1 MSKKIVI
8 VGPPGAG
15 KTTLKKIFFEG
26 ENSSNLLN
34 YALDPTHGQES
45 LILKL
50 KKEIGIFDLAGQENE
65 RWFETE
71 EKIIFNDS
79 KIILVV
85 FDVTTQFEEII
96 EFLKKVIDLR
106 NSETPDSF
114 IYVLLHKIDLVDL
127 KTLNDIKR
135 KINKILFKVKLIKFT
150 FSSVKKEYFH
160 HTLSYFIEIL
170 KISLEE
176 EITPEKFDFLFL
188 KETVR
193 LLHLVDQELIA
204 SKKDLH
210 EKLDITEI
218 DLNKIIDNLVKKGI
232 IQFSPIIEE
241 NALSLT
247 EKGKN
252 NFNKIMNNFSL
263 NNILPFKNEAI
274 ISDVP
279 KDKKIPPFLGF
290 FVANKDGLTIMAVE
304 LYNGILLNYLK
315 SRILNE
321 EKIEVKFDL
330 DLIPMF
336 VSALEKFA
344 QELNIQNLSGFS
356 LKGTNLK
363 MQIFGFDQFTVT
375 LFSNPSVNVKNID
388 YKINNYFNELFDN
401 YNDEFNISIQSGYFS
416 NLTVIIENG
425 VNWLK
430 DLNKLYEHKIFSLD
444 SCDIECG
451 ENFYNTLDDFQNEV
465 NFEFSMII
473 EKIKKLKID
482 LMNAILTENFEEIQK
497 LIKIAQDLKSGFI
510 SKF

>member
-1 MSKKIVI
+1 LSKKIVI

-34 YALDPTHGQES
+34 YALEPTHGQET

-65 RWFETE
+65 RWFETK
-71 EKIIFNDS
+71 EKIVFKNS

-85 FDVTTQFEEII
+85 IDVTTQFEEII
-96 EFLKKVIDLR
+96 EFIKKVIDLR
-106 NSETPDSF
+106 NSETLDSF

-127 KTLNDIKR
+127 KTLNEIKR
-135 KINKILFKVKLIKFT
+135 KLNKILFKVKLIKIL

-160 HTLSYFIEIL
+160 HTFSYFIEIL

-176 EITPEKFDFLFL
+176 EITPEKFDFFFL

-193 LLHLVDQELIA
+193 LLHLIDQELLA
-204 SKKDLH
+204 SKKDLQ

-218 DLNKIIDNLVKKGI
+218 DLNKIIDNLAKKGI
-232 IQFSPIIEE
+232 IQFSPII
-241 NALSLT
+241 NDNVLSLT
-247 EKGKN
+247 EKCKN

-263 NNILPFKNEAI
+263 NNILPFENEAI

-290 FVANKDGLTIMAVE
+290 FVANKDGLTLMDVE

-315 SRILNE
+315 SRALNKE
-321 EKIEVKFDL
+321 NIEVKFET

-336 VSALEKFA
+336 ISALEKFA

-363 MQIFGFDQFTVT
+363 LQIFSFDQYTVT

-401 YNDEFNISIQSGYFS
+401 YHLEFNTSIQSGDFS
-416 NLTVIIENG
+416 NLKIIKEDG

-430 DLNKLYEHKIFSLD
+430 ELNKSYEHIIFSLD

-465 NFEFSMII
+465 NFEFSLIT

-482 LMNAILTENFEEIQK
+482 LMNAILMENFEEIQR
-497 LIKIAQDLKSGFI
+497 LIKIAQDLKSDFI

>member
-34 YALDPTHGQES
+34 YALEPTHGQDT

-85 FDVTTQFEEII
+85 FDVTTQLEEII
-96 EFLKKVIDLR
+96 EFIKKIIDLR

-127 KTLNDIKR
+127 KTLNEIKR
-135 KINKILFKVKLIKFT
+135 KINKILFKVKLIKNL

-176 EITPEKFDFLFL
+176 ENTPEKFDFLYL

-204 SKKDLH
+204 SKKDLR
-210 EKLDITEI
+210 EKLDLTEI

-241 NALSLT
+241 NVLSLT

-290 FVANKDGLTIMAVE
+290 FVANKDGLTLMTVE

-321 EKIEVKFDL
+321 EKIEVKFNV
-330 DLIPMF
+330 DLIPIF
-336 VSALEKFA
+336 ISALEKFA

-363 MQIFGFDQFTVT
+363 MQIFCFDQFTVT
-375 LFSNPSVNVKNID
+375 LFSNLSVNVKNIG

-401 YNDEFNISIQSGYFS
+401 YNVEFNISNQSGDIS
-416 NLTVIIENG
+416 NLTVIKEDCM
-425 VNWLK
+425 NWLK
-430 DLNKLYEHKIFSLD
+430 ELNKFYEDIIFSLD
-444 SCDIECG
+444 YCDIECG

-465 NFEFSMII
+465 NFEFSLIK
-473 EKIKKLKID
+473 EKIKKLKIN

-497 LIKIAQDLKSGFI
+497 LIKIAQDLKSDFI

>member
-26 ENSSNLLN
+26 ENSSNLLK
-34 YALDPTHGQES
+34 YALEPTHGQET

-65 RWFETE
+65 RWFETDQ
-71 EKIIFNDS
+71 KIVFKDS

-96 EFLKKVIDLR
+96 EFIKRVINLR
-106 NSETPDSF
+106 NTETPDSF
-114 IYVLLHKIDLVDL
+114 IYVLLHKIDLVAL
-127 KTLNDIKR
+127 KTLHEIKR
-135 KINKILFKVKLIKFT
+135 KINKVLFKVKLIKFL
-150 FSSVKKEYFH
+150 FSSVKKEYFQ

-188 KETVR
+188 KETVK
-193 LLHLVDQELIA
+193 LLHLIDQELIA
-204 SKKDLH
+204 SKRDIR

-232 IQFSPIIEE
+232 IQFSPIIKE

-252 NFNKIMNNFSL
+252 NFNKVMNNFSL

-290 FVANKDGLTIMAVE
+290 FVANKDGLTLIKVE
-304 LYNGILLNYLK
+304 LYSGILLNFLK
-315 SRILNE
+315 SRILND
-321 EKIEVKFDL
+321 EKSEIKFDL

-336 VSALEKFA
+336 ISALEKFA
-344 QELNIQNLSGFS
+344 QELNIQNLSGFN
-356 LKGTNLK
+356 LKGINLK
-363 MQIFGFDQFTVT
+363 MQIYCFDQYTAI
-375 LFSNPSVNVKNID
+375 LFSNPSVNFKNID
-388 YKINNYFNELFDN
+388 YKINKYFNELFVSHN
-401 YNDEFNISIQSGYFS
+401 REFNMSIQSGDFS
-416 NLTVIIENG
+416 NLTVIEEEG
-425 VNWLK
+425 ANWLK
-430 DLNKLYEHKIFSLD
+430 NLNKTYEDIIFSLD

-451 ENFYNTLDDFQNEV
+451 ENLYNSLDDFQNEV

-497 LIKIAQDLKSGFI
+497 LIKIAQNLKSDFI

>member
-34 YALDPTHGQES
+34 YALEPTHGQET

-71 EKIIFNDS
+71 EKIVFNNS

-96 EFLKKVIDLR
+96 EFIKKVIDLR
-106 NSETPDSF
+106 NSETPYSF

-127 KTLNDIKR
+127 KTLNEIKR
-135 KINKILFKVKLIKFT
+135 KLNKILFKVKLIKIL
-150 FSSVKKEYFH
+150 FSSVKKEYFQ

-204 SKKDLH
+204 SKKDLQ

-290 FVANKDGLTIMAVE
+290 FVANKDGLTLMKVE
-304 LYNGILLNYLK
+304 LYNGNLLNYLQNGV
-315 SRILNE
+315 LNE
-321 EKIEVKFDL
+321 EKIEVKFDV

-336 VSALEKFA
+336 ISALEKFA
-344 QELNIQNLSGFS
+344 QELNIQNLSGFN

-388 YKINNYFNELFDN
+388 YKINNYFNELFDK
-401 YNDEFNISIQSGYFS
+401 YYGEFNTSIQSGDFS
-416 NLTVIIENG
+416 NLTVIEEDG

-430 DLNKLYEHKIFSLD
+430 ELNKSYENIIFSLD

-451 ENFYNTLDDFQNEV
+451 KNFYNTLDDFQNEV
-465 NFEFSMII
+465 NFEFSMIT

-482 LMNAILTENFEEIQK
+482 LMNAILMENFEEIQR
-497 LIKIAQDLKSGFI
+497 LIKIAQDLKVDFI
-510 SKF
+510 SKL